1 MNGERGIAASFT
13 CLDDLLGAVERLRPA
28 GFGDFEVFSPAP
40 RHEIEHLVQPGKS
53 PVRFVTFSGAF
64 FGLCFGFLLAIG
76 TSLVW
81 NLVTG
86 GKPIVSIPAFLVV
99 GFEMTILFGALA
111 NLGAVFLFGWLPDRL
126 SPAYDPSFSD
136 DRFGLY
142 VRAPAEREGDLLPL
156 LGQYTPEKLWRVEGK
171 GKTEIPLEGGK
182 R

>member
-1 MNGERGIAASFT
+1 MNNERGIAASFAYM
-13 CLDDLLGAVERLRPA
+13 DDLLRAVERLKQA
-28 GFGDFEVFSPAP
+28 GFGDFQVFSPAP

-86 GKPIVSIPAFLVV
+86 GKPVVSLPAFLVV
-99 GFEMTILFGALA
+99 AFEMTILFGALA
-111 NLGAVFLFGWLPDRL
+111 NLGAVFLFAWLPDRI

-142 VRAPAEREGDLLPL
+142 VRAPGDREKDLLPL
-156 LGQYTPEKLWRVEGK
+156 LGECGPEKFWRVEGREK
-171 GKTEIPLEGGK
+171 REIAAEGG
-182 R
+182 RP